1 MSHYCY
7 RELSATCA
15 PRGAITSNAKYIA
28 PLAPVYSE
36 KYTRMLRYPGST
48 VNEGRIYVPPT
59 EGNKSHVDHHHAAPI
74 QQKRRGCSGCSTW
87 N

>member
-1 MSHYCY
+1 MSYYCY
-7 RELSATCA
+7 RELNATCA
-15 PRGAITSNAKYIA
+15 PCGAITSNAKYIA

-48 VNEGRIYVPPT
+48 VNEGQLYGSTT
-59 EGNKSHVDHHHAAPI
+59 EVNKGHADHHHAAPI
-74 QQKRRGCSGCSTW
+74 QQKMRGCRGCSTW